1 MYHRDKRPLGGV
13 AESAYEVLLEV
24 TEPDEAIPRDEAH
37 THLLDADFADNDAD
51 YALDRLLSRGYLYA
65 VDEEL
70 FVTDSDDYESWEKT
84 AN

>member
-1 MYHRDKRPLGGV
+1 MYHRDERPLGAV

-24 TEPDEAIPRDEAH
+24 TEPNEGVPREYAH
-37 THLLDADFADNDAD
+37 SRLLDADFGDNDAD
-51 YALDRLLSRGYLYA
+51 YALDRLLDRGYLYA
-65 VDEEL
+65 VDDEL